1 MTPDSLISQ
10 YRRNTSIVE
19 RQCQGLTHEQAL
31 FQAPYNINCMNWV
44 VGHILV
50 GRDSVLNCLGA
61 APIFTEFAR
70 TYLRESEKIIEDGP
84 GVAPLEVLI
93 ALMIQSGRQLG
104 EALASTNTTLLQEE
118 DDEGHTL
125 LSKIRFDLWH
135 ETYHTGQTDLLRQI
149 SGMDDHI
156 I

>member
-19 RQCQGLTHEQAL
+19 RQCKGLTHEQAL

-50 GRDSVLNCLGA
+50 GRDSVLNRLGA
-61 APIFTEFAR
+61 TPIFTEFSG
-70 TYLRESEKIIEDGP
+70 TYLRESEKITADGP
-84 GVAPLEVLI
+84 GVAPLDVLI
-93 ALMIQSGRQLG
+93 TLMIQSGQQL
-104 EALASTNTTLLQEE
+104 EDALADADEILFQEE
-118 DDEGHTL
+118 DDEEHTL

-135 ETYHTGQTDLLRQI
+135 ETYHAGQTDLLRQI
-149 SGMDDHI
+149 SGMNDHI